1 MHPEPYHPAPRVVGD
16 ARRCRG
22 LTLLELMIA
31 IAIVALLAT
40 LAFPALSSYRD
51 RVRTASIVNDFSA
64 IEIALNARRADAGQ
78 FPASLS
84 EIGWTRLDPW
94 GRPYEYLRLTS
105 ANRGLA
111 RKDRNLVPI
120 NTDFDLYSLGPDGRS
135 APPLTAAHS
144 RDDVIRAA
152 NGRFVGTAADF

>member
-1 MHPEPYHPAPRVVGD
+1 VQLRKVRPGRYALGLHHSA
-16 ARRCRG
+16 G
-22 LTLLELMIA
+22 LTLVELMIA

-40 LAFPALSSYRD
+40 LAYPALSDYRD
-51 RVRTASIVNDFSA
+51 RARTAGIVNDFSA

-78 FPASLS
+78 FPASLA
-84 EIGWTRLDPW
+84 EIGWTRPDPW
-94 GRPYEYLRLTS
+94 GRPYEYLRLSPT
-105 ANRGLA
+105 NIGQA

-135 APPLTAAHS
+135 VPPLTATHS

-152 NGRFVGTAADF
+152 NGRYLGPAEDF